1 MLTLVT
7 PSRLTPAT
15 RDSLRF
21 PLRND
26 NLTLLQLGEEQ
37 AGSDPVRLAVTGLEQ
52 QFFSNQQFAEIQESS
67 VLWIEPEDRVT
78 VSLINEVL
86 EWCDDVET
94 DDQPRGLMIKRALV
108 VDGQLWRAI
117 NTPSMECGS
126 PGPFG

>member
-37 AGSDPVRLAVTGLEQ
+37 AGSDPVRLAVGPIGT
-52 QFFSNQQFAEIQESS
+52 A
-67 VLWIEPEDRVT
+67 VL
-78 VSLINEVL
+78 
-86 EWCDDVET
+86 
-94 DDQPRGLMIKRALV
+94 Q
-108 VDGQLWRAI
+108 
-117 NTPSMECGS
+117 
-126 PGPFG
+126 

>member
-1 MLTLVT
+1 MI
-7 PSRLTPAT
+7 
-15 RDSLRF
+15 RF
-21 PLRND
+21 DLPLAR
-26 NLTLLQLGEEQ
+26 
-37 AGSDPVRLAVTGLEQ
+37 LEQ
-52 QFFSNQQFAEIQESS
+52 QFFSNQQFAEIKAP

-108 VDGQLWRAI
+108 VDGSFGESI

-126 PGPFG
+126 PGPIWLKGTLGMDRLVV

>member
-37 AGSDPVRLAVTGLEQ
+37 AGSDPVRLAVGRLN
-52 QFFSNQQFAEIQESS
+52 SSSS
-67 VLWIEPEDRVT
+67 VIS
-78 VSLINEVL
+78 SL
-86 EWCDDVET
+86 
-94 DDQPRGLMIKRALV
+94 QKFKRAGP
-108 VDGQLWRAI
+108 VDRARR
-117 NTPSMECGS
+117 SGHR
-126 PGPFG
+126 FFDQ